1 MYCTNCGNKLE
12 DEDKFCP
19 NCGTPKSENVNKEEE
34 THRTHKRS
42 FFNIWA
48 AIFGPFYYIYK
59 GLWKKGL
66 LLNSLLV
73 IIISVARFFIMVE
86 IMNILGLVLQLVVF
100 GLLGSIDVRRKEQ
113 NNATMWEEL
122 PIVFNKGVLVVVIT
136 GISFIF
142 SFAGLG
148 YSYLQSNISGSA
160 SIPPD
165 ENNEMAN
172 SQQSSTSDSY
182 YTEEITSNETSE
194 TDTMETT
201 ETIEEGIWDDD
212 QNGSNTYPSQEEL
225 RDFVADYTESL
236 DYSLD
241 VEDGAIVIFSSDRD
255 VPSDEADKIKNNID
269 FTKNVSDDV
278 VEELG
283 KDIPVSL
290 EEPFQYEYSLT
301 FIDGQPRDA
310 TADYG
315 EVLSELG
322 FEWY

>member
-172 SQQSSTSDSY
+172 SQQSSTSTDPY
-182 YTEEITSNETSE
+182 YTEESTSNKTSE
-194 TDTMETT
+194 IDTVETT
-201 ETIEEGIWDDD
+201 ETAEENSSNAEENEISLGTIPYKDLDTSDSIQGKTQYLGCSIEDNGQEINFIPEMSATIQNLNLYISGEGNEDYFEDFLDGASEVSLQTGGKPINILDG
-212 QNGSNTYPSQEEL
+212 NG
-225 RDFVADYTESL
+225 DIIIIA
-236 DYSLD
+236 
-241 VEDGAIVIFSSDRD
+241 EDGEV
-255 VPSDEADKIKNNID
+255 
-269 FTKNVSDDV
+269 T
-278 VEELG
+278 
-283 KDIPVSL
+283 
-290 EEPFQYEYSLT
+290 YS
-301 FIDGQPRDA
+301 I
-310 TADYG
+310 
-315 EVLSELG
+315 
-322 FEWY
+322 